1 MAKNSYFNKFSGKS
15 KVMEGRESAPLAS
28 LVGQHITIT
37 DVDTINTANGMS
49 IVFTI
54 SGDDNHFFFAS
65 KPIHDTLSVVIADGM
80 VDALRDETFE
90 VIQGENKKGQVYTAI
105 RVI

>member
-15 KVMEGRESAPLAS
+15 QVMEGRESAPLAT

-37 DVDTINTANGMS
+37 GVDEINTSNGMS

-54 SGDDNHFFFAS
+54 AGDDKHFFFAS
-65 KPIHDTLSVVIADGM
+65 KPIQDTLSVVIADNM
-80 VDALRDETFE
+80 VEALSQETFE

-105 RVI
+105 RVL